1 MLSILGIVAVI
12 IATYQVYKTARDT
25 ERNAVGWALLTFA
38 VGFGIQIIL
47 PMMIGF
53 AIALVMTASGNS
65 VMEIQESIQGIA
77 IIIGIAGL
85 LLSFLGI
92 WLIMRHVSKI
102 PESSFAAPPPPPPTF
117 EGK

>member
-1 MLSILGIVAVI
+1 MLSILAVVAVI
-12 IATYQVYKTARDT
+12 FATYQVYKTARDT

-38 VGFGIQIIL
+38 VGFGVQIIL
-47 PMMIGF
+47 PMIIGI
-53 AIALVMTASGNS
+53 AIALVMTASGS
-65 VMEIQESIQGIA
+65 SAMEIQEFIQGIA
-77 IIIGIAGL
+77 LIIGIAGL

-117 EGK
+117 DGQ